1 MVAPQLKNDILDRL
15 DRLPPHLQKRVVDF
29 ADALVVSEPQGVPGS
44 RLLKFAGTIDTQ
56 SLREMEQAIEEG
68 CEQIDPDAW

>member
-15 DRLPPHLQKRVVDF
+15 DRLPPDLQRRVVDF
-29 ADALVVSEPQGVPGS
+29 ADALVASEPQGVPGAK
-44 RLLKFAGTIDTQ
+44 LLKFAGTIDPR
-56 SLREMEQAIEEG
+56 SLQEMEQAIEEG

>member
-15 DRLPPHLQKRVVDF
+15 DRLPPDLQQRVVDF
-29 ADALVVSEPQGVPGS
+29 ADALVASEPRGVPGA
-44 RLLKFAGTIDTQ
+44 RLLRFAGTIDPQ
-56 SLREMEQAIEEG
+56 SLQEMEQAIKED